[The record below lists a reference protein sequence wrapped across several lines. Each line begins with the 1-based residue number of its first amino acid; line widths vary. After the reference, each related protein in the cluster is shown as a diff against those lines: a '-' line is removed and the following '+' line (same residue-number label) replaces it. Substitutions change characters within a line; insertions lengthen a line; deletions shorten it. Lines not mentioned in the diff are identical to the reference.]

1 MTKGLVLANRMATA
15 VEDMMLRLAGL
26 TTFAIMLIVGAD
38 VAMRYVLNAP
48 FSWSYDLIGIYL
60 VPLSFFF
67 ALSATF
73 RQNHHISV
81 DILYLRFA
89 ERMQRLVRLAVAL
102 LFGPFVFWMVW
113 LAVRDAHERFAGGDA
128 ISGTVLWPT
137 WIPSAIVAVGF
148 FALMLRLVLDAVA
161 ILASLARATPDVPG
175 ESLSR
180 ALATVDAE
188 DGL

>member
-1 MTKGLVLANRMATA
+1 MTGGLELANRLASA

-26 TTFAIMLIVGAD
+26 TTFAVMLIVGTD
-38 VAMRYVLNAP
+38 VAMRYAFNAP

-81 DILYLRFA
+81 DILYLRFPQL
-89 ERMQRLVRLAVAL
+89 MQRLARLLVAL
-102 LFGPFVFWMVW
+102 LFGPFAFWIIW
-113 LAVRDAHERFAGGDA
+113 LAVRDAHARYVGGDA
-128 ISGTVLWPT
+128 ISGTILWPT

-148 FALMLRLVLDAVA
+148 LALMLRLALDAVA
-161 ILASLARATPDVPG
+161 VLAALARSSADVPG
-175 ESLSR
+175 ESPSR
-180 ALATVDAE
+180 SLATVDAE